1 MLRIKALQ
9 VKKTTDKT
17 ARNRRAEKVRAEG
30 PRAFTRRESFKID
43 QSQAEGLRTFWTGI
57 WGTAGEFC
65 QGGPLLKEWKQS
77 VHSETRHK
85 HPEKLPRD
93 ECWRDTIAKMVG
105 WKAPGPDGIHAAR
118 LRKWGMVTDSIRER
132 LWKLIDID
140 EEFLEWLIRGRTFM
154 IPKGE
159 CTCEPRQFRP
169 ITCLNTT
176 YKALTGTFARI
187 AADWSE
193 QMGVIPKEQLAL
205 KKGTRGCLDA
215 LAIDDMLGREAKWR
229 ERDMAVG
236 WIDFQKAYDMVPHN
250 LIQEVLKTVKVPR

>member
-30 PRAFTRRESFKID
+30 PRAFTKRESFKID
-43 QSQAEGLRTFWTGI
+43 QSQADGLRTFWTGI

-65 QGGPLLKEWKQS
+65 QGGSLLKEWKQS
-77 VHSETRHK
+77 VRSETRHK

-93 ECWRDTIAKMVG
+93 ECWRDTITKMAG

-132 LWKLIDID
+132 LWKLFDID

-159 CTCEPRQFRP
+159 CTC
-169 ITCLNTT
+169 
-176 YKALTGTFARI
+176 
-187 AADWSE
+187 
-193 QMGVIPKEQLAL
+193 
-205 KKGTRGCLDA
+205 
-215 LAIDDMLGREAKWR
+215 
-229 ERDMAVG
+229 
-236 WIDFQKAYDMVPHN
+236 
-250 LIQEVLKTVKVPR
+250 